1 MKGAQNDF
9 KTRKHIFS
17 FIIYIHYFDEA
28 FFFLTFQHNKL
39 IVTIIALNPSINR
52 SNYISIYLPMY
63 LSIYQCIYLS
73 VYIFLSRCLIT

>member
-28 FFFLTFQHNKL
+28 FFLTFPHNKL

-52 SNYISIYLPMY
+52 SNYISIYLSMY
-63 LSIYQCIYLS
+63 LSICIYI
-73 VYIFLSRCLIT
+73 YISRC